1 MFLITCWLLNNN
13 IGLILND
20 NRYWTTVMVT
30 CRVNLSLSI
39 TMSHIVPNPLDYT
52 QHKNE
57 LTTQRGVMFF
67 DQARPAGA
75 VAVKAF
81 LWRAFGSS
89 RFRAVSRTCT
99 QQGFYTI
106 LITSGM
112 GLTEQRASDPLVN
125 DALAGS
131 KYAFE
136 QKYNMCR
143 IIKKYEYPMV
153 LNFVIHRH
161 NIDQI
166 EQIIELC
173 LELNA
178 DTVELAI
185 CQFYGWAFLNR
196 QYLLPTQ
203 TQLIRAERITNA
215 YREKL
220 RQQKRPCKLIFVVPD
235 YYEERPKACMNS
247 WGKIFLTIAPDGM
260 ALPCHAARQLPMTFP
275 NVRQQSLAKIWYES
289 KAFNQYRGDA
299 WMPEGCRTCPDKD
312 RDFGGCRCQ
321 AYMLTG
327 NASNADPVC
336 AKSPYHHL
344 IEQARAET
352 EQAVSL
358 TRNLTD
364 TQLKAIRDSQG
375 MVGVNFDVAFL
386 RPDGQRNA
394 DTTINII
401 LDHLEYMMRYLGE
414 EHVGFGSD
422 FDGALISNELKD
434 IMGVSKLIS
443 AMRQRSYSDQLIEQI
458 CFKNWLKD
466 TPELMLIESRRSSE
480 NCVAIAKEIN

>member
-1 MFLITCWLLNNN
+1 MTTDIGLPLWLLAE
-13 IGLILND
+13 LTYRCPLQCP
-20 NRYWTTVMVT
+20 Y
-30 CRVNLSLSI
+30 CS
-39 TMSHIVPNPLDYT
+39 NPLDYT

-57 LTTQRGVMFF
+57 LTTQQWCDVF
-67 DQARPAGA
+67 DQARQLGA
-75 VAVKAF
+75 VQLGFSGGEPLVRQDLEQLVAHAH
-81 LWRAFGSS
+81 
-89 RFRAVSRTCT
+89 
-99 QQGFYTI
+99 QQGFYTN

-112 GLTEQRASDPLVN
+112 GLTEQRVSYLKQAGLDHIQVSFQASDPLVN

-220 RQQKRPCKLIFVVPD
+220 RLQKRPCKLIFVVPD

-352 EQAVSL
+352 EQDVSL
-358 TRNLTD
+358 SNLIFRNSKNSKRMNNHISVL
-364 TQLKAIRDSQG
+364 
-375 MVGVNFDVAFL
+375 N
-386 RPDGQRNA
+386 
-394 DTTINII
+394 
-401 LDHLEYMMRYLGE
+401 
-414 EHVGFGSD
+414 
-422 FDGALISNELKD
+422 ISN
-434 IMGVSKLIS
+434 G
-443 AMRQRSYSDQLIEQI
+443 
-458 CFKNWLKD
+458 
-466 TPELMLIESRRSSE
+466 
-480 NCVAIAKEIN
+480 

>member
-1 MFLITCWLLNNN
+1 MTTDIGLPLWLLAE
-13 IGLILND
+13 LTYRCPLQCP
-20 NRYWTTVMVT
+20 Y
-30 CRVNLSLSI
+30 CS
-39 TMSHIVPNPLDYT
+39 NPLDYT

-57 LTTQRGVMFF
+57 LTTQQWCDVF
-67 DQARPAGA
+67 DQARQLGA
-75 VAVKAF
+75 VQLGFSGGEPLVRRDLEQLVAHAH
-81 LWRAFGSS
+81 
-89 RFRAVSRTCT
+89 
-99 QQGFYTI
+99 QQGFYTN

-112 GLTEQRASDPLVN
+112 GLTEQRVSCLKQAGLDHIQVSFQASDPLVN

-358 TRNLTD
+358 SNLIFRNSKNSKRMNNHISVL
-364 TQLKAIRDSQG
+364 
-375 MVGVNFDVAFL
+375 N
-386 RPDGQRNA
+386 
-394 DTTINII
+394 
-401 LDHLEYMMRYLGE
+401 
-414 EHVGFGSD
+414 
-422 FDGALISNELKD
+422 ISN
-434 IMGVSKLIS
+434 G
-443 AMRQRSYSDQLIEQI
+443 
-458 CFKNWLKD
+458 
-466 TPELMLIESRRSSE
+466 
-480 NCVAIAKEIN
+480 